1 MSATASSPL
10 GPPGSNTASGASWTP
25 VSLRR
30 SRSGVD
36 LPPACS
42 SRSRSAVRKY
52 SVPTMRASA
61 SWSAPDRADGA
72 AAPARGRVRAAPS
85 PLGPQPASATTGR
98 HQKVAWP
105 RRDLPTR
112 PISSVEGVPRGES
125 RVTVLH
131 MLSMSNDRADT
142 GGRILRAAASCV
154 VDYGVDRV
162 TLAEIARR
170 AGVSRPTVYRRWPDT
185 RSIMASMLTSHIA
198 DVLREVPRRG
208 RPGSVG
214 KADCR
219 GGRPV
224 AG

>member
-1 MSATASSPL
+1 
-10 GPPGSNTASGASWTP
+10 
-25 VSLRR
+25 
-30 SRSGVD
+30 
-36 LPPACS
+36 
-42 SRSRSAVRKY
+42 
-52 SVPTMRASA
+52 
-61 SWSAPDRADGA
+61 
-72 AAPARGRVRAAPS
+72 
-85 PLGPQPASATTGR
+85 
-98 HQKVAWP
+98 
-105 RRDLPTR
+105 
-112 PISSVEGVPRGES
+112 
-125 RVTVLH
+125 

-198 DVLREVPRRG
+198 DVLREVAPRRG